1 MNVFN
6 GKVRFCGFW
15 DHDVLILIPNNLTS
29 IFLFSVTPLHVFDF
43 VYSCASSSV
52 YFISQQL
59 CLWFGDM
66 IGLLGVLRWALRP
79 LDKLWL
85 TSAALAG
92 TALTAPVLVM
102 RSFRFGRARTMTT
115 LGMWEACICVP
126 FFGRYAFAGMVHFA
140 APYTGSVNPMLT
152 VMKDKYAEGFII
164 ERPWLHNPFNSVHAV
179 AMTNLGFVLKLIL
192 SGLCYWLQPFQFD
205 DDMIEESVWF
215 QKYSL

>member
-1 MNVFN
+1 
-6 GKVRFCGFW
+6 
-15 DHDVLILIPNNLTS
+15 
-29 IFLFSVTPLHVFDF
+29 
-43 VYSCASSSV
+43 
-52 YFISQQL
+52 
-59 CLWFGDM
+59 M

-179 AMTNLGFVLKLIL
+179 AMTNLGEFVSGILVTSQMEVVSL
-192 SGLCYWLQPFQFD
+192 SGPTQIRGIVTGLSTEYHKKVVSELFD
-205 DDMIEESVWF
+205 TSNTKVATTTAKWTVDVRDR
-215 QKYSL
+215 KHK